1 MSYFARYEKD
11 EVINFIKIKSKIPFI
26 IKNDQKQH
34 LPSFQLTKI
43 SGNTPDFYSKKIYDF
58 LILFPEKVH
67 IYRIYMNEQK

>member
-34 LPSFQLTKI
+34 LLSFQLTKI
-43 SGNTPDFYSKKIYDF
+43 SGNTPDFIQK
-58 LILFPEKVH
+58 
-67 IYRIYMNEQK
+67 RYMIF